1 MNDISAAEINSV
13 HDTKVLLCYLLEKLG
28 EPVAE
33 SQLYEAVRDSEVIN
47 YFSYTEA
54 LESLLENRSVRRENR
69 DGEAYIILEEKGRH
83 GADYFNDTIPY
94 YFRKQLLKAALYYFA
109 RLRRESETDIET
121 IPKENGFEVNFRIN
135 DADFDLMRLSLYA
148 PDEEQAKLIREKILL
163 DPAGFYSKVIG
174 FALENEEEKIEI
186 PNE

>member
-1 MNDISAAEINSV
+1 MNDINAAEINSV
-13 HDTKVLLCYLLEKLG
+13 HDTKVLLCYLLEKLK
-28 EPVAE
+28 EPVSE
-33 SQLYEAVRDSEVIN
+33 TQLYEAVRDSEVIN

-54 LESLLENRSVRRENR
+54 LETLIENGSVRRENR
-69 DGEAYIILEEKGRH
+69 DEEAYIILEEKGRY

-109 RLRRESETDIET
+109 RLKRERETDIE
-121 IPKENGFEVNFRIN
+121 IAPKENGFEVNFRIN